1 MDLRLIEAF
10 IQSARRGSFSAAA
23 RVLGVSPAAI
33 SQNVR
38 NLEDQVRVRLFERTT
53 RQVRLTPEGER
64 YLARC
69 APALD
74 ALADAATALEEERG
88 VVRGVLRV
96 TATTG
101 FGRQHVMPLLPA
113 FMRCHPDLKLDLQL
127 SDTFTD
133 LVAEGFD
140 LAIRGGILPEN
151 GYVARLL
158 LPVTPLVCASPGYF
172 AAHGRPQVLADVHA
186 HRLVGMRSNPSQ
198 RVFAWEFQQED
209 GLVVR
214 VDVEPAFTVNDPE
227 AASLAAVEGLGL
239 AQLGSNLV
247 LPHVA
252 AGRLELVLTRYAVR
266 TRGLY
271 AVWPSR
277 IHTPRRVGAFVQHL
291 ADHFAERADLV
302 FVPPV

>member
-1 MDLRLIEAF
+1 MR
-10 IQSARRGSFSAAA
+10 S
-23 RVLGVSPAAI
+23 
-33 SQNVR
+33 
-38 NLEDQVRVRLFERTT
+38 LEDQLRVRLFERTT
-53 RQVRLTPEGER
+53 RHVRLTPEGER

-69 APALD
+69 APALE
-74 ALADAATALEEERG
+74 ALAEAAAALEEERG
-88 VVRGVLRV
+88 AVRGILRV

-101 FGRQHVMPLLPA
+101 FGRQHVLPLLPA

-127 SDTFTD
+127 SDGFTD

-151 GYVARLL
+151 GYIARLL
-158 LPVTPLVCASPGYF
+158 LPVTPLVCASPGYL
-172 AAHGRPQVLADVHA
+172 AAHGRPKSLAEVHA

-198 RVFAWEFQQED
+198 RVFAWEFRQED

-214 VDVEPAFTVNDPE
+214 VDIEPTFTVNDPE
-227 AASLAAVEGLGL
+227 AASLAAVAGLGL

-252 AGRLELVLTRYAVR
+252 AGRLGLVLTEYAIR

-277 IHTPRRVGAFVQHL
+277 SHTPRRVAAFVQHL
-291 ADHFAERADLV
+291 AEHFAERADLI
-302 FVPPV
+302 FPLPS